1 MEGVAFIERYAFE
14 RIAELCGEKISS
26 VFTAGGGSNSD
37 TWLRIRASVMNV
49 PVSKMKNVS
58 GAAGAAILAASNT
71 HYSTL
76 QEAAALMVSPEMTVK
91 PEPALAEA
99 YDQKYKLFISEL
111 KTRKVYA

>member
-14 RIAELCGEKISS
+14 RISELSGEKISA

-58 GAAGAAILAASNT
+58 GAAGAAILAASHT
-71 HYSTL
+71 YYSTL
-76 QEAAALMVSPEMTVK
+76 QEAAALMVSPEMTIK
-91 PEPALAEA
+91 PEPALVQA
-99 YDQKYKLFISEL
+99 YDLKYKLFMEEL
-111 KTRKVYA
+111 KSRKVYA